1 MVLIYRSDSLNI
13 LVQCN
18 KNNDIHVFLYLSFLK
33 DEAQARTMAV
43 QYARVVFPADHV
55 PSRFILLLACGD
67 K

>member
-1 MVLIYRSDSLNI
+1 MIYMY
-13 LVQCN
+13 
-18 KNNDIHVFLYLSFLK
+18 FYK

-43 QYARVVFPADHV
+43 QYAKVVFPADHV